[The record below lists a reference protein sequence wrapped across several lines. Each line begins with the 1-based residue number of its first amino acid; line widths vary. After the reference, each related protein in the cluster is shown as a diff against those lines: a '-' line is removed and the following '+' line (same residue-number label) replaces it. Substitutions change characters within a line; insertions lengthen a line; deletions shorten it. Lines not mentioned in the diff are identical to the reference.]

1 MATLA
6 SNVLTLND
14 WAKRQDPK
22 GKTAVIVE
30 MLSQTNEILTDMMFK
45 EGNLPTGE
53 RTTIRTGL
61 PTAYYRKMNMGTPKS
76 KSTTVQVTENAA
88 QLTARSE
95 VDVDVAALESDVNG
109 FRLSES
115 EPFMEAMAQTQAQT
129 LCYGTNANA
138 EEYEGFIP
146 RYNDLSAANA
156 QNILDAGGTGSDNA
170 SILLVGW
177 GAKSCFG
184 VFPKG
189 SKAGLTHMNKG
200 IIEVDD
206 DNGEPFDAY
215 VDTYKWN
222 NGLVVKDWRYACRI
236 ANIDISDLLA
246 QTGTQAPTAATALV
260 KLMSRSIDRLPNLT
274 GTSNA
279 FYVNRSVVS
288 LLRVAALDKSSSVVT
303 IESGLNQFGKDIY
316 TMRFLGIPIRITD
329 ALLNTEARVV

>member
-6 SNVLTLND
+6 SNVLTLSD

-22 GKTAVIVE
+22 GKTAIIVK

-53 RTTIRTGL
+53 RTTIQTGL
-61 PTAYYRKMNMGTPKS
+61 PTAFYRKMNMGTPKS
-76 KSTTVQVTENAA
+76 KSTTVQITENAA

-95 VDVDVAALESDVNG
+95 VDVDVASLEADVSG

-115 EPFMEAMAQTQAQT
+115 EAFVEAMSQTQATT
-129 LCYGTNANA
+129 LCYGANPGGD
-138 EEYEGFIP
+138 EYVGIIP
-146 RYNDLSAANA
+146 RYDDLSAANA
-156 QNILDAGGTGSDNA
+156 QNILDAGGTSTDNM
-170 SILLVGW
+170 SVLLVGW
-177 GAKSCFG
+177 GNKSVFG

-189 SKAGLTHMNKG
+189 SKAGLSHMNKG

-206 DNGEPFDAY
+206 DDGNPFDAY

-222 NGLVVKDWRYACRI
+222 NGLVVKDWRYIVRI
-236 ANIDISDLLA
+236 ANIDVSDLEA
-246 QTGTQAPTAATALV
+246 QTGTQAATAATALV
-260 KLMSRSIDRLPNLT
+260 KLMSRSIDRLPSTT
-274 GTSNA
+274 GTKNA
-279 FYVNRSVVS
+279 YYVNRTAAS
-288 LLRVAALDKSSSVVT
+288 LLRVAALDKSSNVVT
-303 IESGLNQFGKDIY
+303 IEAGLDQFGKDIF

>member
-1 MATLA
+1 MATLT

-14 WAKRQDPK
+14 WAKRRDPN
-22 GKTAVIVE
+22 GKTAVIVD

-76 KSTTVQVTENAA
+76 KSTTVQVTENTA

-95 VDVDVAALESDVNG
+95 VDIDVAALEADIG
-109 FRLSES
+109 AFRMSES
-115 EPFMEAMAQTQAQT
+115 DAFVEAMSQTQSQT
-129 LCYGTNANA
+129 LCYGTNDNA

-146 RYNDLSAANA
+146 RYNDLSATNA

-170 SILLVGW
+170 SVLLVGW
-177 GAKSCFG
+177 GAKSTFG

-189 SKAGLTHMNKG
+189 SKAGLSHMDKG
-200 IIEVDD
+200 IIDA
-206 DNGEPFDAY
+206 FDENNDRFEAY
-215 VDTYKWN
+215 SDLYKWN
-222 NGLVVKDWRYACRI
+222 NGLVVKDWRYVVRI
-236 ANIDISDLLA
+236 ANIDISDLEA
-246 QTGTQAPTAATALV
+246 QTGTQLPSAATALI
-260 KLMSRSIDRLPNLT
+260 KLMSRSIDRFPSTT
-274 GTSNA
+274 GTQNA

-288 LLRVAALDKSSSVVT
+288 LLRVAALDKSSNVVT
-303 IESGLNQFGKDIY
+303 IENALDQFGKDIF